1 MVPTVGPVKAR
12 AWSYERIEQHSER
25 DLGAITITFIEDVPD
40 DEAASQWQAPQ
51 AASVAAQ
58 YAAEYNAGF
67 EGLGLD
73 GDPLGD
79 IIDFCEDL
87 QALVA
92 APGQIVDSIESRG
105 SAVLQELDNLE
116 RSFTSAVE
124 GPTPRTSRP
133 RSSIHSRSARIAR
146 CGASPTRSPAASRR
160 SSRRRSSPARF
171 PIALS
176 IFDVALR
183 IDQDT
188 QKLIQLNQALPD
200 LLVDPRRTLPVRVY
214 ADNVASGPSDRAR
227 HGRRI
232 SSSSLAVRARSAS
245 SRASRSR
252 ARSRSRPRRSS

>member
-1 MVPTVGPVKAR
+1 VCEYYNGGVEGFEYPEDINALVASAKIHEIGDLMVPTVGPVKAR

-124 GPTPRTSRP
+124 TDPTNVAAALVDPFGFGPGRALRRLADT
-133 RSSIHSRSARIAR
+133 IAS
-146 CGASPTRSPAASRR
+146 GISTQLSPQIITRK
-160 SSRRRSSPARF
+160 F

-183 IDQDT
+183 VDQDA

-200 LLVDPRRTLPVRVY
+200 LLAIRANTGVRVY
-214 ADNVASGPSDRAR
+214 ADGSE
-227 HGRRI
+227 
-232 SSSSLAVRARSAS
+232 RSF
-245 SRASRSR
+245 
-252 ARSRSRPRRSS
+252 